1 MHQDLLLLHGLF
13 WFFLLQLYFLIVV
26 GGIAFIFLN
35 MWLFL
40 WVLVDLTNIDD
51 MALIAT
57 ALYLMI
63 DGEVVE
69 SKSQHHP
76 LVAP

>member
-1 MHQDLLLLHGLF
+1 M
-13 WFFLLQLYFLIVV
+13 V

-76 LVAP
+76 MVAP